1 MEAVR
6 ITDKTRRGAF
16 LVLKDVEESK
26 AYTHLA
32 LLSYIRRVKPPGAPF
47 LRELVYETVRRK
59 LYLDWVIGNFVKTPI
74 EKLPVNDRILLRMGL
89 EQIIFM
95 NSVPDYAAVSETVE
109 LAKRYA
115 RGRESFIN
123 GVLRA
128 YIRDRG
134 YLVLPK
140 REDGE
145 ITYLSI
151 RHSFEPWIVSM
162 WLDQFK
168 DSNKTEILLASLN
181 QRPELQLRVNTLWT
195 DAASLAD
202 RLEKRGYK
210 VSTDPEM
217 PRLLSVRGEGL
228 LDLNVFGAGL
238 FSVQDKGSQIVVDI
252 LDPKPGETIID
263 VCAGR
268 GGKAMAIAESMQ
280 DMGRVIATDLYK
292 RKTEEIQSEAAR
304 LQIRIVDTW
313 TWDATTTDSEY
324 IGAADRVLVDAPC
337 SGIGTARRKPEVK
350 YKKLDSEMMTL
361 PQLQLDI
368 LKASSQYV
376 KPGGVLV
383 YSTCTIASR
392 ENEEVIAAF
401 LRKNHDFKSVLQR
414 QLLPST
420 DGTDGFFICKMHRE
434 EKEAF
439 GV

>member
-1 MEAVR
+1 MLNGR

-16 LVLKDVEESK
+16 LVLKDVEERK

-32 LLSYIRRVKPPGAPF
+32 LQAYIRRVKPPGVPF

-89 EQIIFM
+89 NQLIFM

-123 GVLRA
+123 GVLRQ

-134 YLVLPK
+134 YLDFPK

-151 RHSFEPWIVSM
+151 RYSFEPWIVAM

-168 DSNKTEILLASLN
+168 DSSKTEILLASLDK
-181 QRPELQLRVNTLWT
+181 RPELQIRVNTLWT
-195 DAASLAD
+195 DAASLAN
-202 RLEKRGYK
+202 RLEKRGYE
-210 VSTDPEM
+210 VSADPDM
-217 PRLLSVRGEGL
+217 PRLLSVRGEGV

-238 FSVQDKGSQIVVDI
+238 FSVQDKGSQMVVDI
-252 LDPKPGETIID
+252 LDPRPGETVMD

-268 GGKAMAIAESMQ
+268 GGKTMAIAESMQ

-292 RKTEEIQSEAAR
+292 RNTDEIQSEAAR
-304 LQIRIVDTW
+304 LQIRCVETW
-313 TWDATTTDSEY
+313 TWDATTTDSAF
-324 IGAADRVLVDAPC
+324 IGKADRVLVDAPC
-337 SGIGTARRKPEVK
+337 SGLGTARRKPEVK
-350 YKKLDSEMMTL
+350 YKKLDSDMMAL

-376 KPGGVLV
+376 KPGGIFV
-383 YSTCTIASR
+383 YATCTISLR
-392 ENEEVIAAF
+392 ENEEVITAF
-401 LRKNHDFKSVLQR
+401 LRKNRAFKRLSQK

-420 DGTDGFFICKMHRE
+420 DGTDGFFICKMQRE
-434 EKEAF
+434 EKEGF
-439 GV
+439 GA